1 MSPLVLLSLFVQTG
15 LDTAVDM
22 DVRGRD
28 LPAVIQDLAQKTGLR
43 METVGL
49 SDRPLIVNVH
59 EMPASKLLATIC
71 ETTDASVEM
80 RNGTITIFRPTS
92 RVTEGRIR
100 AARNRGLRAK
110 TWLQSNTANQTS
122 GPWGDN
128 DFEFA
133 RLEAERLYTKGIEEV
148 ERSGMRLGDLAD
160 AITPARIVLLDFLRR
175 VKPELIG
182 DIQPESYTVFST
194 SPSGREVP
202 MPVDLSAAVRHAMA
216 ARERAAQILH
226 IREDEAIV
234 RNNTAL
240 LSEPVAEI
248 RQVKVVLSRS
258 WSSRVDAE
266 VYLIDKRV
274 VDYSGIRIDAGL
286 AAMDDCPAD
295 LSGNLVLTEFDR
307 ALIQMLPYASLF
319 SSEAVY
325 AGGRNL
331 VDPPAEWLRSQL
343 VDPVTNEPMST
354 LPASWLRST
363 ADALKLDLVGY
374 VPDSAY
380 AVLLD
385 RMRAKP
391 DLRALWKMRKVIGV
405 ELEVRGNALVCRPVE
420 QWAADRGR
428 VDRNALR
435 KLLRTYTSSSLPRLE
450 DFLAYLDKSPTFA
463 EYNLDTTWMKMLE
476 PNGRVFCYLARPADI
491 RLMNDLK
498 LDRGADISNLDT
510 SGLTPQQR
518 NLLEESASG
527 ASTHWPDHASISS
540 RRSKDGKYSISAP
553 TSLNMAVGRLHVTR
567 TRRHGYLLPRGE
579 GFVPALDSEIPATRS
594 ELAHPPLRLD
604 AIDFHFLPT
613 QPGGTSAYWKAQEL
627 YIRPR

>member
-1 MSPLVLLSLFVQTG
+1 MSPLVLLSLLGQTG
-15 LDTAVDM
+15 LNTPIDLDA
-22 DVRGRD
+22 RGRD
-28 LPAVIQDLAQKTGLR
+28 LPLVIQDISQKSGLR
-43 METVGL
+43 MEAVGL
-49 SDRPLIVNVH
+49 ADRPLILNVH
-59 EMPASKLLATIC
+59 QMPASQLLATIC
-71 ETTDASVEM
+71 EITDASMEM
-80 RNGTITIFRPTS
+80 RDGKITLFRPA
-92 RVTEGRIR
+92 GRIEAGRLR
-100 AARNRGLRAK
+100 AARNRGARA
-110 TWLQSNTANQTS
+110 TAWLQANTGNQTS
-122 GPWGDN
+122 GPWRDS

-133 RLEAERLYTKGIEEV
+133 RLEAEKAYTKGGEEV
-148 ERSGMRLGDLAD
+148 ERSGMRLGDRAD

-182 DIQPESYTVFST
+182 DIQPESFTVFST

-202 MPVDLSAAVRHAMA
+202 MPVDLSAAVRNAMA

-226 IREDEAIV
+226 IRGDEAIV

-240 LSEPVAEI
+240 LSVPVAEI
-248 RQVKVVLSRS
+248 RQVKVVLSRN
-258 WSSRVDAE
+258 WGSRVDAE

-286 AAMDDCPAD
+286 AAMDDCPGD
-295 LSGNLVLTEFDR
+295 LTGNPVLTEFDR

-331 VDPPAEWLRSQL
+331 VDPPAEWLRSRL

-374 VPDSAY
+374 VPDSAC

-391 DLRALWKMRKVIGV
+391 DLRSLWKMRKIIGV
-405 ELEVRGNALVCRPVE
+405 ELDVRGNALVCRPVE

-428 VDRNALR
+428 VDRTALR
-435 KLLRTYTSSSLPRLE
+435 KLLRTYTSTSLPRLE
-450 DFLAYLDKSPTFA
+450 DFLAYLDRSPTFA

-491 RLMNDLK
+491 RLMNGLK
-498 LDRGADISNLDT
+498 LDRGADISNFDT

-518 NLLEESASG
+518 NLLEEAASA
-527 ASTHWPDHASISS
+527 ASTHWPDHVSTSS
-540 RRSKDGKYSISAP
+540 RRSKDDKYSISAP
-553 TSLNMAVGRLHVTR
+553 PSLNMAVGRLRVTR
-567 TRRHGYLLPRGE
+567 TKRYGFLLPKGD
-579 GFVPALDSEIPATRS
+579 GFVPALDTEIPATRS
-594 ELAHPPLRLD
+594 ERAHPPLRFD
-604 AIDFHFLPT
+604 AIEFYFQPT
-613 QPGGTSAYWKAQEL
+613 QPGGSSAYWKAQEL